1 MQVFKCALRVIR
13 GHAVFPLVYIV
24 GLSLMGLFMASSF
37 DFSTA
42 EGQFEREQ
50 ADYAVV
56 DRDGSALSAGIAEA
70 LDEQGTA
77 VEVADDRRAFQDAV
91 AKGAVD
97 YLLVVPEG
105 YGDAFMEAVHAGD
118 DPPALDAAYS
128 FYAMSGAFMDEVVG
142 SYLGAARTLA
152 LADAAAS
159 QQEVARAAAEAV
171 AVRAEAELIA
181 VEGSVSEA
189 DRFAFYLKW
198 STYTLFAG
206 ITVCVGLLTATMGRA
221 DVRRRNLASPL
232 PFAAYNFQL
241 ALACLVVTL
250 GAWAWSF
257 GVGALAFHEAVAQ
270 ISLEGL
276 AWCAASMLAFCL
288 VPLALGYLMGALGA
302 SGLVSNAVGN
312 IVGMLVSFLGGAWV
326 PLDLMAPE
334 VLALA
339 HALPGY
345 WYSMA
350 CADAAHMAAGSG
362 LGAAVPVLQC
372 IGVLVLFAVAL
383 LCVALAAGRA
393 RMRTSA
399 AGGNRAAASGVAA

>member
-1 MQVFKCALRVIR
+1 MQVFKCALHVIR

-105 YGDAFMEAVHAGD
+105 YGDAFMEAALAGD

-241 ALACLVVTL
+241 ALACLVV
-250 GAWAWSF
+250 
-257 GVGALAFHEAVAQ
+257 LAFHEAVAQ

-326 PLDLMAPE
+326 SLDLMAPE

-350 CADAAHMAAGSG
+350 CADAVHMAAGSG